1 MVKYLVPQILVM
13 LSLPVETS
21 IFHRVQEVGYGFWV

>member
-1 MVKYLVPQILVM
+1 MVKYVVPQILM

-21 IFHRVQEVGYGFWV
+21 IFHRVQEVGDGFWV